1 MARHM
6 MQRDMFHNDM
16 AANHAAVSYY
26 AGTSSVWGFY
36 WYAYFS
42 GFVFQTDPL
51 FNLPH
56 HPCCPLFQN
65 KRRRKS

>member
-26 AGTSSVWGFY
+26 AGTSSIFWGFI
-36 WYAYFS
+36 
-42 GFVFQTDPL
+42 GTPI
-51 FNLPH
+51 LP
-56 HPCCPLFQN
+56 PDT
-65 KRRRKS
+65 KRRL

>member
-26 AGTSSVWGFY
+26 AGT
-36 WYAYFS
+36 APS
-42 GFVFQTDPL
+42 GAFIGTPI
-51 FNLPH
+51 LP
-56 HPCCPLFQN
+56 PDT
-65 KRRRKS
+65 KRRL